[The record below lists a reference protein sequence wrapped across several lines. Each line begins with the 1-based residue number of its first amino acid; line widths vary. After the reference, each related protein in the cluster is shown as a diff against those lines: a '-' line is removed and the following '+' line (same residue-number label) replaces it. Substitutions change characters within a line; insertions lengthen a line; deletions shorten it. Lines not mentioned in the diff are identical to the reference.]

1 MEGFLGPIATELIK
15 LGLPG
20 IVIIGLSI
28 AYWLER
34 QANARSAEARVS
46 DAKVCWSAL
55 SENTEATK
63 THTEA
68 LRALADVIRAGR

>member
-1 MEGFLGPIATELIK
+1 MEALLTPAATELLK

-34 QANARSAEARVS
+34 QANRKLWEARVS
-46 DAKVCWSAL
+46 DVRSCSTAL
-55 SENTEATK
+55 SESTAATNLSTETLK
-63 THTEA
+63 TLTEV
-68 LRALADVIRAGR
+68 LRAR